1 MPQEMKH
8 QPKKRVPRKRA
19 TKEPPVIVQETKEDR
34 PKERALGKMK
44 TQTYCAPLIGRS
56 VNYVERVGLGTLRVI
71 NADGVED

>member
-8 QPKKRVPRKRA
+8 QPKKRVPRKQN
-19 TKEPPVIVQETKEDR
+19 PDPVAVRETAPEDR
-34 PKERALGKMK
+34 EAEKALGKMK

-56 VNYVERVGLGTLRVI
+56 VNYVERVGLGTLRGI

>member
-8 QPKKRVPRKRA
+8 QPKRRVPRKA
-19 TKEPPVIVQETKEDR
+19 PKVEPQIVQESKPEDR
-34 PKERALGKMK
+34 EEERSLGKMK

>member
-8 QPKKRVPRKRA
+8 QPKKRVPRKQN
-19 TKEPPVIVQETKEDR
+19 PDPVAVRETEDR
-34 PKERALGKMK
+34 EADKALGKMK